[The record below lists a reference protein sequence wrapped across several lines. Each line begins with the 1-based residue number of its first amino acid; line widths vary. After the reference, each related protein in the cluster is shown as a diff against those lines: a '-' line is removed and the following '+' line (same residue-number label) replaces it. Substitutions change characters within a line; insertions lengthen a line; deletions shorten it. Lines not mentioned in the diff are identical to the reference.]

1 MEIASAVKLQFKDA
15 NVTVVEGQKAP
26 LAHVLGTEIGTV
38 LQNLSEKNGV
48 KVITNAKVKN
58 IENLGE
64 KSLVNL

>member
-26 LAHVLGTEIGTV
+26 LSHVLGAEIGTV

-48 KVITNAKVKN
+48 KVITNAKVRN
-58 IENLGE
+58 
-64 KSLVNL
+64 V